1 MAQQEFN
8 IEAKEYANLKFRFS
22 YMSPIDICVF
32 ASNFD
37 LENYR
42 TSREMFGYAVEHAEV
57 CINEQWI
64 KVKQEKRDVYMPAG
78 MEENVGALLQIV
90 DKFVE
95 LYIMPVFQKS
105 SESTTK
111 TL

>member
-1 MAQQEFN
+1 MQTEFN
-8 IEAKEYANLKFRFS
+8 IDVKEYANLKFRFT

-37 LENYR
+37 LENYK
-42 TSREMFGYAVEHAEV
+42 TSKTMFTYAVEHCEV
-57 CINEQWI
+57 CINETWT
-64 KVKQEKRDVYMPAG
+64 KVKQPNKDVYMPAG
-78 MEENVGALLQIV
+78 MEENVGALLAIV

-105 SESTTK
+105 SE
-111 TL
+111 

>member
-1 MAQQEFN
+1 MTTQEFN
-8 IEAKEYANLKFRFS
+8 INVKEFSNLKFRFT

-37 LENYR
+37 LDNYK
-42 TSREMFGYAVEHAEV
+42 TSKEMFNYAAEHAEV
-57 CINEQWI
+57 CINETWV
-64 KVKQEKRDVYMPAG
+64 KVKQPGKDVYMPTTI
-78 MEENVGALLQIV
+78 EENVAGLLAIV

-105 SESTTK
+105 SE
-111 TL
+111 